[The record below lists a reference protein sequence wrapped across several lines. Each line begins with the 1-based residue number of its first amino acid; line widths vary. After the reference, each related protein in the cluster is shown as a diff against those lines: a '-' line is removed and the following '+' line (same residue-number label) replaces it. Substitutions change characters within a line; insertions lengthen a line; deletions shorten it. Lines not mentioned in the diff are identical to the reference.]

1 MNKRFAGEDLA
12 VALGLV
18 GVPTAVAAHAVSHD
32 DMDYLAQ
39 DFKNFNRD
47 FEAMSPNAQ
56 QAYLVIT
63 AENKLSGLDR
73 ALVGAAL
80 RGEMEPPKT
89 IKTEGDLA
97 MAQAAALR
105 QKAPEIAAEVERVN
119 QIELNLVAKEIDR
132 GTTPQAVIIAAEHEG
147 AGVSPAPAII
157 GGSLGSAAALAAMG
171 RRA

>member
-18 GVPTAVAAHAVSHD
+18 GVPTAVAANAVAHD

-47 FEAMSPNAQ
+47 FDAMSPTAQ
-56 QAYLVIT
+56 KAYLVIT
-63 AENKLSGLDR
+63 AEAKLSGLDR
-73 ALVGAAL
+73 AFIGAAL
-80 RGEMEPPKT
+80 RGEMGPPKQIET
-89 IKTEGDLA
+89 DADLA

-105 QKAPEIAAEVERVN
+105 QKAPEIAAEVERLN
-119 QIELNLVAKEIDR
+119 QQELNLVAKEIDK
-132 GTTPQAVIIAAEHEG
+132 GVTPQAVISAAEYEG

-157 GGSLGSAAALAAMG
+157 GGSLGSAAALAALG

>member
-32 DMDYLAQ
+32 DMDYMAQ
-39 DFKNFNRD
+39 DFKNLNRD
-47 FEAMSPNAQ
+47 FDAMSPNAQ
-56 QAYLVIT
+56 KAYIAIT

-80 RGEMEPPKT
+80 RGEMEPPQT
-89 IKTEGDLA
+89 IKTDGDLA

-105 QKAPEIAAEVERVN
+105 QKAPEIAAEVERLN
-119 QIELNLVAKEIDR
+119 QQELDLIAKEIDF
-132 GTTPQAVIIAAEHEG
+132 GTTPQAVIGAAQHEG

>member
-12 VALGLV
+12 MALGLV
-18 GVPTAVAAHAVSHD
+18 GAPTAVGAHLVAHD

-47 FEAMSPNAQ
+47 FEAMSPDAQ
-56 QAYLVIT
+56 QAYLAIT
-63 AENKLSGLDR
+63 AENMLSGLDR

-80 RGEMEPPKT
+80 RGEMGPPKV
-89 IKTEGDLA
+89 IETEGDLA

-105 QKAPEIAAEVERVN
+105 QKAPEIAAEVERLN
-119 QIELNLVAKEIDR
+119 QIELNLVAKEIDK
-132 GTTPQAVIIAAEHEG
+132 GVTPQAVISAAQNEG
-147 AGVSPAPAII
+147 AGVTPAPAII

>member
-80 RGEMEPPKT
+80 RGEMEPPKRLKQRE
-89 IKTEGDLA
+89 IWQWRKRLLSGKKHRKL
-97 MAQAAALR
+97 LR
-105 QKAPEIAAEVERVN
+105 K
-119 QIELNLVAKEIDR
+119 
-132 GTTPQAVIIAAEHEG
+132 
-147 AGVSPAPAII
+147 
-157 GGSLGSAAALAAMG
+157 
-171 RRA
+171 